1 MRSRSIA
8 VVACVALLVSARVR
22 PAAAADPPKR
32 KPLTQEERVAVL
44 ALIKAVDLAQTT
56 APAASDAAAW
66 DEYTLKSTR
75 QLAYVPFRVGL
86 AADTG
91 KSAVVYV
98 RAVSRRDG
106 MRTADERSQ
115 LRDALA
121 RGGGVPPRMGE
132 TVSIGPGEMPVGLAA
147 GSSRRSIAGP
157 AEASTM
163 LTLQQRQADR
173 EKAAAEAARKKSET
187 PERDPFLFP
196 FEDFYVVDLKS
207 SSGGARVFERAI
219 SLPAGEYD
227 VYVAAIDRAR
237 LKTRGATIVH
247 HVVTVPDFWNDRL
260 ALSSLILASDVK
272 TLPAPLPPQQQIE
285 HPFTFGRAEVLPL
298 AAPVFA
304 AADVLSVVY
313 QICNYGAP
321 DADLTA
327 DYNFY
332 RMDGAARRLF
342 NRTPP
347 QTFGDEDLPLPNPW
361 ETQAFATQ
369 AVSLAT
375 FPPGLYEL
383 EVTVHDRLTRA
394 SASRSVQFTVVGR

>member
-8 VVACVALLVSARVR
+8 ALACLALLASANVR

-56 APAASDAAAW
+56 APVTSDAAGW
-66 DEYTLKSTR
+66 DEYTLKSPR
-75 QLAYVPFRVGL
+75 QLAYVPFRVAL
-86 AADTG
+86 AGDVA

-106 MRTADERSQ
+106 MRTTDERSQ
-115 LRDALA
+115 VRESLA
-121 RGGGVPPRMGE
+121 RGGGVPPRLGE

-173 EKAAAEAARKKSET
+173 EKAAADAARKKSET

-207 SSGGARVFERAI
+207 SRGGARMFERAM

-227 VYVAAIDRAR
+227 IYVAMIDRAR
-237 LKTRGATIVH
+237 LKTSGATVVNHI
-247 HVVTVPDFWNDRL
+247 VTVPDFWNDRL
-260 ALSSLILASDVK
+260 ALSSLILATDVK
-272 TLPAPLPPQQQIE
+272 TLPAALTPQQQIE

-298 AAPVFA
+298 PAPVFA
-304 AADVLSVVY
+304 AGDVLSVVY

-321 DADLTA
+321 DSDLTA

-332 RMDGAARRLF
+332 RTDGGTRRLF

-347 QTFGDEDLPLPNPW
+347 QIFGDEDLPAPSPW

-369 AVSLAT
+369 AVSLDT

-394 SASRSVQFTVVGR
+394 AASRSVNFTVVAR